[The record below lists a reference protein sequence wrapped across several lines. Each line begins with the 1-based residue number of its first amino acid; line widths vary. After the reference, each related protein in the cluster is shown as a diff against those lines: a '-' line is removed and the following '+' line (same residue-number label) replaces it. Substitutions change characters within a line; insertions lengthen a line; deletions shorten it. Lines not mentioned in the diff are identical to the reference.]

1 MPPLYQSTAVLSAFL
16 LAMTRYPEV
25 MKKAQEEIDQVT
37 SCERLPDFD
46 DRPSL
51 PYLDCILKE
60 VFRSVWPVTV
70 AHIVTHSTTHP
81 GSHVLFHLVRPFK
94 VSGDV
99 RD

>member
-1 MPPLYQSTAVLSAFL
+1 MTIF
-16 LAMTRYPEV
+16 LAMALYPDV
-25 MKKAQEEIDQVT
+25 QRKAQEEIDQVT

-70 AHIVTHSTTHP
+70 ADNVADSTTHP
-81 GSHVLFHLVRPFK
+81 GSHIPFRLVRPFK